1 MDPFLKQFCAPKSY
15 MYKVLIILLLLKK
28 NSNKKRYPFEFN
40 SSVARTSRA
49 QSLMLSETQARRFL
63 VNYLKC
69 F

>member
-1 MDPFLKQFCAPKSY
+1 MEPFLKQFCAPKFY
-15 MYKVLIILLLLKK
+15 MYKVFIILLLVKK
-28 NSNKKRYPFEFN
+28 ISNEKRYPFEFN
-40 SSVARTSRA
+40 SPVARTSRA